1 MPTYSFVVT
10 KTALREAEVAI
21 EADTFQ
27 DACKQLARQSRD
39 GDIDW
44 ISSVDMGGDE
54 TMVRAIA
61 KDGQRVPGV
70 FDPIMGA
77 PGWYGLNGIFD
88 TDDMPPEFMA
98 SES

>member
-27 DACKQLARQSRD
+27 EACKRLAQQSQD
-39 GDIDW
+39 GDIEW

-54 TMVRAIA
+54 TVVRAID

-70 FDPIMGA
+70 FDPITGA

-88 TDDMPPEFMA
+88 IEDMPPEFMA